1 MKADKTAIDGDA
13 FELFRARFHG
23 QLVQPGD
30 AEYDSARQVWN
41 GMVDKHPAVI
51 ARCTGVADVVAAV
64 TFAREQGLLTAI
76 RGGGH
81 NVAGLAMCDGG
92 LVIDLSELRSVH
104 VDPERKTAR
113 VEAGATWG
121 DVDRETQTFGLIA
134 PGGVVS
140 DTGVAGLTLGG
151 GYGHTRRKYGLTSD
165 SVRTIDLVTAA
176 GEFLTASPTEH
187 EDLFWAL
194 RGGGGNFG
202 VVTAFEFDLYELGP
216 EVMTVGT
223 MYPLEDASTL
233 IRRWRDFVADAV
245 DETSSTA
252 VLWRIPDLTAFPEP
266 LRGRPVFIPS
276 SVYAGPVEE
285 GAKAMQLLRELGTPI
300 VDPSGP
306 QTYLELQTKYDP
318 FFPAGDRYYWK
329 SRYLDDLSGEAI
341 DTMIEAMTKCPS
353 SRTMVAIRALG
364 GQIARV
370 DPSET
375 AFTNR
380 DSPFMISIDST
391 WTDPNED
398 DENVQWTQELWDAM
412 APYATEQIYFN
423 FDMNETGED
432 VRRATFGENHE
443 RLIEVKNKYDPENR
457 FRVNQNIRPTVKP
470 GS

>member
-1 MKADKTAIDGDA
+1 MLTDNAAVGGDA
-13 FELFRARFHG
+13 FESFREEFHG
-23 QLVQPGD
+23 QLVRPDD

-51 ARCTGVADVVAAV
+51 ARCTGVADVIAAV
-64 TFAREQGLLTAI
+64 RFASEQNLLTAI

-81 NVAGLAMCDGG
+81 NVAGLAVCDGG

-104 VDPERKTAR
+104 VDPENRTAR

-121 DVDRETQTFGLIA
+121 DVDRETQAFGLVA

-140 DTGVAGLTLGG
+140 ETGVAGLTLGG

-165 SVRTIDLVTAA
+165 SVRAIELVTAA

-223 MYPLEDASTL
+223 MYPLEDAPAL
-233 IRRWRDFVADAV
+233 VRRWRDIVADAV
-245 DETSSTA
+245 DEISSA
-252 VLWRIPDLTAFPEP
+252 AILWRIPDLAAFPEP

-276 SVYAGPVEE
+276 SVYAGSVED
-285 GAKAMQLLRELGTPI
+285 GAKAMQPLRELGTPV

-329 SRYLDDLSGEAI
+329 SRYLHELSGDAI
-341 DTMIEAMTKCPS
+341 DTMIEHMRTCPS
-353 SRTMVAIRALG
+353 PRTMVAVRALG

-370 DPSET
+370 DPTET
-375 AFTNR
+375 AFTDR

-391 WTDPNED
+391 WTDPDED
-398 DENVQWTQELWDAM
+398 DANVRWTRELWEAM
-412 APYATEQIYFN
+412 APYATERIYFN
-423 FDMNETGED
+423 FDMNEEGES
-432 VRRATFGENHE
+432 VKRATFGENHR
-443 RLIEVKNKYDPENR
+443 RLVEVKNRYDPDNR
-457 FRVNQNIRPTVKP
+457 FRVNQNIRPTV
-470 GS
+470 